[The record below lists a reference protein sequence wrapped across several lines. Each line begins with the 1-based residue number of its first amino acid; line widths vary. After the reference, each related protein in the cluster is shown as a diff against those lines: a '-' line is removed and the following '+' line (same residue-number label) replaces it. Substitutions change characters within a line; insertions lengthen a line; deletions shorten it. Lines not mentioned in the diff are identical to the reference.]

1 MSNQSKAIELL
12 YEYHDE
18 FISAAHAIFGNS
30 WEVKSYAEDLVQDT
44 YIYLM
49 KYDDLYE
56 KVIVDGRATRGYF
69 FFTLRHLIARHLDRN
84 VKRNSYI
91 ENYGDKLETDEEL
104 LAIELDDSES
114 SETYEE
120 FRSAMLEFLK
130 IQLVDDRDWFH
141 LRIFEK
147 YLDSGLTYEELADS
161 IGIGTQ
167 TVYESVKKC
176 KDILQD
182 GFYLD
187 YKDFL
192 NER

>member
-1 MSNQSKAIELL
+1 MTSQSKAIELL
-12 YEYHDE
+12 YKHHDE
-18 FISAAHAIFGNS
+18 FISAANAIFGNS
-30 WEVKSYAEDLVQDT
+30 WEVKNYAEDLVQET
-44 YIYLM
+44 YMYLM
-49 KYDDLYE
+49 KYDDLCE
-56 KVIVDGRATRGYF
+56 KVVVNGRATKGYF

-91 ENYGDKLETDEEL
+91 ESYGDRLETDEEL
-104 LAIELDDSES
+104 LAIELDDSDT

-120 FRSAMLEFLK
+120 FRLGMLEFLK
-130 IQLVDDRDWFH
+130 IQLNNEKDWFH

-167 TVYESVKKC
+167 TVYKSVKKC
-176 KDILQD
+176 KDILQE

>member
-167 TVYESVKKC
+167 TVYKSVKKC

>member
-18 FISAAHAIFGNS
+18 FISVAHAIFGNS

-167 TVYESVKKC
+167 TVYKSVKKC

>member
-1 MSNQSKAIELL
+1 MSSQSKAIELL
-12 YEYHDE
+12 YKHHDE
-18 FISAAHAIFGNS
+18 FISAAHAIFGSS
-30 WEVKSYAEDLVQDT
+30 WEVKSYAEDLVQET

-49 KYDDLYE
+49 KYDDLYD
-56 KVIVDGRATRGYF
+56 KVVVDGRATKGYF

-91 ENYGDKLETDEEL
+91 ESYGDRLETDEEL
-104 LAIELDDSES
+104 LAIELDSSEVSES
-114 SETYEE
+114 YEE
-120 FRSAMLEFLK
+120 FRFNMVEFLK
-130 IQLVDDRDWFH
+130 IQLKDDKDWFH

-167 TVYESVKKC
+167 TVYKSVKKC

-187 YKDFL
+187 YKEFL
-192 NER
+192 NGR